1 MSPRILQLTGMLML
15 LPLCS
20 ACSQSNPLNLQAV
33 SGTVTLDAKPLD
45 NGTIQFVPAE
55 TTNGLLSGA
64 LIVHGAFYI
73 PSEKGIPPGKYTVRI
88 TSVAPSANV
97 SSGPPGSESTKP
109 AQERIPPK
117 YNAQSQ
123 LTATVTAGSAN
134 TFSFDLTT
142 R

>member
-1 MSPRILQLTGMLML
+1 ML

-134 TFSFDLTT
+134 TFSFE
-142 R
+142 